1 MAGATLKVLS
11 AGAVKSGVA
20 LVAAQFERASG
31 TPVTVEFDT
40 APQVGKR
47 IGGGEHADVIVAPP
61 LAMDGLAKQGKI
73 DAGSRGFIGRSRMG
87 VVVHADA
94 PAVEL
99 ADVAS
104 LTRLLADATA
114 VVHNQASS
122 GIYAAKLV
130 EKLGLTGELRE
141 RIVVVPSGSAVME
154 GVAERP
160 PGAVGLAQIS
170 EIMVMI
176 DKGCRVKLAAP
187 LPAEVQNETSYDAA
201 AASGASPAAVELAR
215 HLASAEAKKVFAGTG
230 IS

>member
-20 LVAAQFERASG
+20 LVAAEFERASG
-31 TPVTVEFDT
+31 TRVAVEFDT

-47 IGGGEHADVIVAPP
+47 IAGGEHADVIVAPP
-61 LAMDGLAKQGKI
+61 LAMDALVKDGKI
-73 DAGSRGFIGRSRMG
+73 AAGSRGFIGRSRMG

-94 PAVEL
+94 PAPDL
-99 ADVAS
+99 GDVAALKRVLS
-104 LTRLLADATA
+104 GAGA

-122 GIYAAKLV
+122 GIYAAKLI
-130 EKLGLTGELRE
+130 EKLGLTAELKDRV
-141 RIVVVPSGSAVME
+141 VVVPSGAAVME
-154 GVAERP
+154 TVADKP

-187 LPAEVQNETSYDAA
+187 LPPEVQNETSYDAA

>member
-1 MAGATLKVLS
+1 MTAAALKVLS
-11 AGAVKSGVA
+11 AGAVKRGVER
-20 LVAAQFERASG
+20 VAQQFERASG
-31 TPVTVEFDT
+31 TRVTVEFDT

-61 LAMDGLAKQGKI
+61 LAMDGLANQGKI

-94 PAVEL
+94 PATEL

-104 LTRLLADATA
+104 LTRLLSGATA

-122 GIYAAKLV
+122 GIYAGKLI
-130 EKLGLTGELRE
+130 EKLGLATELGD
-141 RIVVVPSGSAVME
+141 RIRVVPSGSAVMQT
-154 GVAERP
+154 VADLP

-176 DKGCRVKLAAP
+176 DKGCRVRLAAP
-187 LPAEVQNETSYDAA
+187 LPEAVQNETGYDAA
-201 AASGASPAAVELAR
+201 AASGASAAALELAR
-215 HLASAEAKKVFAGTG
+215 HLASAESKKIFAETG